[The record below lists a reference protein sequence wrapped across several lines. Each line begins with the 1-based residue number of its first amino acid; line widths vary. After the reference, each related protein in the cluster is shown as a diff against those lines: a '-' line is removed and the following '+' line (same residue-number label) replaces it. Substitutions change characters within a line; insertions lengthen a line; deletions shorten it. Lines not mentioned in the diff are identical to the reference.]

1 MRSVAGCDRKHR
13 KHRSACLD
21 PNLVAVEFGCWPPSA
36 LNWSG
41 AWPPAPPPNKMP
53 TALRSSCVSPRVR
66 PTPPLPRR
74 WVWPNAPSSCGA
86 TASPRAAWTA
96 SKTAPSVHLP
106 VCIPPTSR
114 PGCWCWPVRSQPRST
129 RPAPARPTGA
139 SRIWP
144 SMWPRTPNLAWA
156 APARAPSASSSKGTR
171 FAWTV
176 FDTWMNDRDP
186 DFADK
191 AVAII
196 DLLLSPPTDG
206 PLFCVDEKP
215 GIGVR
220 RPTAPDQPPAPRRPP
235 APGRPA
241 VRGRPARREFEYMR
255 NGTVDL
261 LAGFRVNDG
270 HVCGMVRL
278 QHRSREFCE
287 LLALL
292 DEQTPVG
299 QSIHLILD
307 PVSSHWS
314 AEVTNWLETH
324 PQRTFV
330 FHFLPVHASWL
341 SFIEVWFSILSRKC
355 LKRADFADATIAT
368 EHIEGFM
375 TTYNTHMAHPFEWKK
390 GVRFYKRLKDKIAAR
405 SELQQ
410 AA

>member
-1 MRSVAGCDRKHR
+1 MRRSAGCDRKHR
-13 KHRSACLD
+13 KQVFAC
-21 PNLVAVEFGCWPPSA
+21 PNLVAVEFGCWRPSA
-36 LNWSG
+36 LNWSV
-41 AWPPAPPPNKMP
+41 AWPPALLLNKMP
-53 TALRSSCVSPRVR
+53 IAPRSFCVSPRVR
-66 PTPPLPRR
+66 RMLP
-74 WVWPNAPSSCGA
+74 
-86 TASPRAAWTA
+86 SPRNIQARLLVLACQKPAEVDPSRAGQTHWSIKDLAQYVAAHPELGLGSP
-96 SKTAPSVHLP
+96 SKSTIGVILKRHQ
-106 VCIPPTSR
+106 
-114 PGCWCWPVRSQPRST
+114 VRLDR
-129 RPAPARPTGA
+129 
-139 SRIWP
+139 
-144 SMWPRTPNLAWA
+144 L
-156 APARAPSASSSKGTR
+156 
-171 FAWTV
+171 
-176 FDTWMNDRDP
+176 DTWMNDRDP
-186 DFADK
+186 EFATT

-196 DLLLSPPTDG
+196 ELLLNPPTDG

-355 LKRADFADATIAT
+355 LKRADFADATVAT
-368 EHIEGFM
+368 QQIEGFM
-375 TTYNTHMAHPFEWKK
+375 TTYNTHSAHPFTWKK

-405 SELQQ
+405 QELQL